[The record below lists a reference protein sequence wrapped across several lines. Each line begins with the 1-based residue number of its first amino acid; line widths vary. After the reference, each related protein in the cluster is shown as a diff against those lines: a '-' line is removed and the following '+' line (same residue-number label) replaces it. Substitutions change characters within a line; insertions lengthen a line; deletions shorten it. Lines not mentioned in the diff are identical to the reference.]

1 MSAWTP
7 VVVNGA
13 LADSLVADFG
23 GVNGQL
29 ASLPSDARM
38 CLTVHY
44 SASAATQVRL
54 YLATAALAAA
64 QDQVLIYDSALQLNP
79 GPNLTDYFTA
89 QISVPILA
97 NTPMQLRIT
106 KAASTATIR
115 FATDVAM
122 GPGC

>member
-1 MSAWTP
+1 MSAWTA

-23 GVNGQL
+23 GANSQPG
-29 ASLPSDARM
+29 SLPPDARM

-54 YLATAALAAA
+54 YLAIAAAAAA

-89 QISVPILA
+89 QISVPILS
-97 NTPMQLRIT
+97 NTPMQMRIT
-106 KAASTATIR
+106 KAASNATIR
-115 FATDVAM
+115 FAADVAM